1 MFERDA
7 IYARPKNNLSG
18 STDIF
23 VFVGSA
29 LAFPNSILRM
39 TEQEAGGAHALRV
52 ETLRDLLSF
61 SRTSALPVKKVFF
74 DDRLAPEVFRK
85 ITSFKADL
93 PDAGWILAY
102 RDPAVARHLLG
113 QRAQRP
119 ALADVLLLPMTLPI
133 CPWSAML
140 RLVLAGQLLA
150 AGDLISPAPAGDMP
164 FMTDAADTAEAA
176 QDGAMDVSPMSA
188 KLPFQAEGADDAS
201 DPRLTPREEEVLA
214 LVSQG
219 GRNKTIAH
227 KMSLSE
233 HTVKLHLHNAIT
245 KIGARNRTEAANWY
259 LSRHWGEG
267 RGEGR

>member
-7 IYARPKNNLSG
+7 LYARLNNNLNG

-29 LAFPNSILRM
+29 LVFPNSILRM

-52 ETLRDLLSF
+52 ESLRDLLSF
-61 SRTSALPVKKVFF
+61 SRTSAQPVKKVFF

-113 QRAQRP
+113 ERGQKP
-119 ALADVLLLPMTLPI
+119 ALADVLLLPMMLPI

-150 AGDLISPAPAGDMP
+150 AGDLISPMPAGDVPPMHDAAGTAEP
-164 FMTDAADTAEAA
+164 EPEGDAAMDAPAMSAKVLSRAEGAGDAAD
-176 QDGAMDVSPMSA
+176 PH
-188 KLPFQAEGADDAS
+188 
-201 DPRLTPREEEVLA
+201 LTPREEEVLA

-259 LSRHWGEG
+259 LSRHWGDG
-267 RGEGR
+267 R